1 MATPPTR
8 PSRPTGSEGNAA
20 AEPASPAPG
29 RRRHRLS
36 RLLRNGITVFVLV
49 LVLEYVVVPDLLG
62 ARKDLALLGRMN
74 VAWLVGGAV
83 LEAGALVAYAE
94 LTRAVLPPN
103 GPSLSRVLR
112 IDLSTLAV
120 SHVLPMGTAFG
131 TGLGYRLLTANGV
144 DGADAGFAVA
154 TQGIGSAVVLNV
166 LLWIAL
172 VVSIPVTGLGAGYL
186 SVAVVGALLLLA
198 FAALVLLF
206 TKGDEH
212 AERVLVAI
220 ARPLPFVSERAV
232 TDLVARLGTRLRA
245 LGSDR
250 RLLVRAV
257 TWAAANWL
265 LDAASLWA
273 FVAAFGHLVSP
284 VELFVAYGVANVLA
298 AIPLTPGGLGV
309 VETAATLQLVG
320 FGVPKNIALL
330 GVLGW
335 RLVNFWLP
343 IPVGAGAYLSLRVR
357 RGAGLRERL
366 EAVREMTAPAEPAP
380 PPAAGHP

>member
-1 MATPPTR
+1 MATRPTR
-8 PSRPTGSEGNAA
+8 PTGTEGSPTETPGRHDAA
-20 AEPASPAPG
+20 TG
-29 RRRHRLS
+29 RRRHRVS

-74 VAWLVGGAV
+74 VAWLVGGVA
-83 LEAGALVAYAE
+83 LEAGALAAYAK

-103 GPSLSRVLR
+103 GPGFSRLLR

-131 TGLGYRLLTANGV
+131 TGLGYRLLTASGV

-166 LLWIAL
+166 LLWTAL
-172 VVSIPVTGLGAGYL
+172 VVSIPVTGLGPGYL
-186 SVAVVGALLLLA
+186 SVAIVGALLLLA

-232 TDLVARLGTRLRA
+232 TELVARLGTRLRS

-357 RGAGLRERL
+357 RGAGLRERI
-366 EAVREMTAPAEPAP
+366 EAVREMTAPREPAP
-380 PPAAGHP
+380 PPVPHDR